1 MNGNWPDAP
10 LRLTDADIDEHIKKY
25 DTIVVDCWAP
35 WCSPCRTIE
44 PIIQELAK
52 EMQGKIAFGKLDVDK
67 NKLIILKYQITR
79 IPTLLVFKNGKLDY
93 KLIGFM
99 SKNILKQKLE
109 T

>member
-67 NKLIILKYQITR
+67 NKLIILKYQIKR

-93 KLIGFM
+93 KLIGLM
-99 SKNILKQKLE
+99 SKDILKQKLE

>member
-67 NKLIILKYQITR
+67 NKLIILKYQIKR

-93 KLIGFM
+93 KLIGLM